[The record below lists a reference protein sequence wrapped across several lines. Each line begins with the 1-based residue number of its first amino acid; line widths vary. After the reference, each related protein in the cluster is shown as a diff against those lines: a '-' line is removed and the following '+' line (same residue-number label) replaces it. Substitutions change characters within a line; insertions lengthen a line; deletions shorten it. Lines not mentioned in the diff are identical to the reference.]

1 MRVFKRL
8 SGDQRGF
15 ALEAT
20 LMVML
25 LISVLL
31 AAAVM
36 GAMTTTRTTSLD
48 YRNSRVFYA
57 AEAATEAIMGQLG
70 IYMEDGYLDDEELAA
85 LYPPT
90 LEGFSFDS
98 FSVTKTG
105 DVTTE
110 TITDGSFAG
119 LYSLTQKVE
128 IFSEAEDAMENRSAV
143 LISAKAQAIPI
154 FQFGVFFEK
163 DLEATNGPAMTFS
176 GWVHSNGNIYLS
188 SNNAWYKDAIT
199 TPNKLYHDR
208 KDQHLIYDGVYV
220 DDAYGNEVQLL
231 FDSRTHAD
239 PNAFRA
245 RSDQDFD
252 NRLKTDAYSVDS
264 LKVPLPP
271 GVGAREVMAPREA
284 GDTDTEKRAKFAW
297 KADMYVTVDLENLS
311 NITGVCGEPGSKT
324 PDEVIGNPGVVGLQP
339 VAGGVKVT
347 FKVGDSCGWKT
358 TGEADIVVLGDGAV
372 IWSGEDDDLSASCT
386 FNIIIPNTIDELK
399 IVVTDQGGSPWDG
412 TAIWNDLQSM
422 LAGTTPWPTITVTR
436 PTDYVIPNLADM
448 CSIFKWRWSAFF
460 DGREGNMRD
469 VLDVDIAGLAAWA
482 AGNSNKASE
491 VIYVEMRVP
500 ANIGGWSAAAL
511 ALLADNS
518 LDPAVR
524 TVNAMVLPN
533 RMSIATDWPLY
544 VKGDYNSLAS
554 KPAALIGD
562 AITILSTAWFDAD
575 HKKQVVEKLN
585 ATETEVWAAILA
597 GHSAT
602 PCDHEDAG
610 CPGGYADFY
619 GGGIENF
626 PRFLERWS
634 GIQFIYRGSL
644 VSLDISQRAIGT
656 WNGTYYSPPKRD
668 WQFDTRFEDPS
679 NLPPGTPVVGVVIRT
694 AFRPVF

>member
-8 SGDQRGF
+8 SGDRRGF

-70 IYMEDGYLDDEELAA
+70 IYMEDGYLSDEELAA

-311 NITGVCGEPGSKT
+311 NITGVCGQPGSKT
-324 PDEVIGNPGVVGLQP
+324 PDDVIGNPGVVGLQP

-347 FKVGDSCGWKT
+347 FKVGNNCGWKT

-372 IWSGEDDDLSASCT
+372 IWSGQDDDLSASCT

-399 IVVTDQGGSPWDG
+399 IVITDQGGSPFDG

-482 AGNSNKASE
+482 GGASNKASE
-491 VIYVEMRVP
+491 VIYVEMKVP
-500 ANIGGWSAAAL
+500 ANIGGWSAAAV

-544 VKGDYNSLAS
+544 VKGDYNSLAW

-585 ATETEVWAAILA
+585 ATETEVWAAVLA

>member
-1 MRVFKRL
+1 MSVFKRL
-8 SGDQRGF
+8 SGDRRGF

-36 GAMTTTRTTSLD
+36 GAMTTTRTSSLD

-70 IYMEDGYLDDEELAA
+70 IYMEDGYLSDEELAA

-90 LEGFSFDS
+90 LEGFTFDS
-98 FSVTKTG
+98 FAVTKTG
-105 DVTTE
+105 DTEVE

-128 IFSEAEDAMENRSAV
+128 IYSEAEDPMENTSAV

-154 FQFGVFFEK
+154 FQFGIFFEK
-163 DLEATNGPAMTFS
+163 DLEATNGPPMTFS

-188 SNNAWYKDAIT
+188 SNNAWYKDVVT
-199 TPNKLYHDR
+199 TPNKMFHDR
-208 KDQHLIYDGVYV
+208 KDNHTVYDGVYV

-252 NRLKTDAYSVDS
+252 NRLKTDAYEVDS
-264 LKVPLPP
+264 LKVPLPA
-271 GVGAREVMAPREA
+271 GVGPREVMEPRQA
-284 GDTDTEKRAKFAW
+284 GDTDTEKRVKFAW
-297 KADMYVTVDLENLS
+297 KSDMYVTVDLENLS
-311 NITGVCGEPGSKT
+311 NINSVCGAVGSTT
-324 PDEVIGNPGVVGLQP
+324 PDQVIGNPGVVGLQP

-347 FKVGDSCGWKT
+347 FKVGDACGWKT
-358 TGEADIVVLGDGAV
+358 TGDAEIEVYGDGTL
-372 IWSGEDDDLSASCT
+372 ILDSEDDELSASCT
-386 FNIIIPNTIDELK
+386 FNLIIPNTIDELR
-399 IVVTDQGGSPWDG
+399 IVVTDMGGSPYNG
-412 TAIWNDLQSM
+412 TAVWTNLQS
-422 LAGTTPWPTITVTR
+422 LLSGTTPWPTITVTR
-436 PTDYVIPNLADM
+436 PSTKVIPNAADM
-448 CSIFKWRWSAFF
+448 CSIFKWEWAAFF
-460 DGREGNMRD
+460 DGREGNLRD
-469 VLDVDIAGLAAWA
+469 VLSFDVTGLSLWA
-482 AGNSNKASE
+482 AGNSNKSAEIVYIEIRKPAS
-491 VIYVEMRVP
+491 
-500 ANIGGWSAAAL
+500 IGGWSAAAK
-511 ALLADNS
+511 ALLKDNT
-518 LDPAVR
+518 LDPAARV
-524 TVNAMVLPN
+524 VNATTLPN
-533 RMSIATDWPLY
+533 RLSVATNWPLY
-544 VKGDYNSLAS
+544 VRGDFNSLAW
-554 KPAALIGD
+554 KPAALVGD
-562 AITILSTAWFDAD
+562 AITILSEAWFDAD
-575 HKKQVVEKLN
+575 HKAQVINKSG
-585 ATETEVWAAILA
+585 AAETEVWAAILA

-602 PCDHEDAG
+602 PCDHEVPP
-610 CPGGYADFY
+610 CTGGYADFY

-626 PRFLERWS
+626 PRFLENWS

-644 VSLDISQRAIGT
+644 VSLDTSVVAVGT

-668 WQFDTRFEDPS
+668 WQFDTRFEDPA